1 MNPITNFAFEANL
14 VRIVEKN
21 GEPWFVANDVCRCLG
36 LTNPRKAVADLDD
49 DEKGVTISDTPG
61 GDQTLNIVSEPG
73 VYRLVFRSRKPEAE
87 RFKRWLAHEV
97 IPAIRKT
104 GQYGQAAAQPTAID
118 ADAPLAARVE
128 TVRLAARLF
137 GRARARELWGV
148 IGLPAVPD
156 ATPEPE
162 ADPQACLEALL
173 NFEAGDVLI
182 VDLIRTGS
190 DERLAACGLRRAQ
203 GGFWIANSHPL
214 IREALSGYPAFWRT
228 LARLPGHRAQVMKFE
243 GRAHRASFVR
253 LD

>member
-1 MNPITNFAFEANL
+1 MNAIINLAFEENL
-14 VRIVEKN
+14 VRFIERD
-21 GEPWFVANDVCRCLG
+21 GEPWFVGKDICACLG
-36 LTNPRKAVADLDD
+36 ISKHHQALDALD
-49 DEKGVTISDTPG
+49 HDERGTFTVGTPS
-61 GDQTLNIVSEPG
+61 GDQAMIAVSEPG

-97 IPAIRKT
+97 IPAIRRT
-104 GQYGQAAAQPTAID
+104 GRYGAASVPPALD

-162 ADPQACLEALL
+162 TDPQACLEALL
-173 NFEAGDVLI
+173 NFEACDVLV

-190 DERLAACGLRRAQ
+190 DERLAACGLRRDQ
-203 GGFWIANSHPL
+203 GGVWIANSHPL
-214 IREALSGYPAFWRT
+214 IREALAGFPAFWRT
-228 LARLPGHRAQVMKFE
+228 LARLAGHRARVMKFE
-243 GRAHRASFVR
+243 GRAHRASFIR